1 MEAMALERPVLATYV
16 AGIPELVKH
25 GEDGWLFPAGS
36 VDELASAMR
45 ECVEAPVSEIARMG
59 AHARERALMRHS
71 IDKEVKPLA
80 DLFRDAVL
88 SSGKIAKFVHDS
100 HHPNTAQLAESTDRH
115 ERTDAQKGPVMKWIG
130 GPVALRRRLDHSE
143 ATPATVGSPFTVL

>member
-1 MEAMALERPVLATYV
+1 MPSFAEGLPIVIMEAMALERPVLATYV

-59 AHARERALMRHS
+59 THARERALMRHS

-88 SSGKIAKFVHDS
+88 GSWEDCKIRA
-100 HHPNTAQLAESTDRH
+100 
-115 ERTDAQKGPVMKWIG
+115 
-130 GPVALRRRLDHSE
+130 
-143 ATPATVGSPFTVL
+143 